1 MRALIAGGGTGGHI
15 NPAIAIASIIKRYE
29 PDSEIAFVGTPNGME
44 NRLIPKAGFDLYH
57 VDITGFGA
65 RSISGG
71 LKYLRQM
78 SASVREAEKIIRGFC
93 PDVCIGTGGYV
104 SWPLIRAAEK
114 MKIPAAMH
122 ESNALAGK
130 AVKALAPGLDVLF
143 VNFAETA
150 KQVRCGNV
158 VHSGNPL
165 RADFGKI
172 TRDGAREKLGLEHYR
187 YSILS
192 CGGSL
197 GAEPIN
203 VAAIGVMN
211 SFCRYRDDVHHLHQA
226 GAGKIEDAKRMF
238 DSLGLSGCPNL
249 RVTDYIHDMPERL
262 AAADIVI
269 GRAGAMTVSELAFL
283 GRAAILIPSPYVAD
297 NHQYKNAKALADRGA
312 CVLIEEKEL
321 SADTLEKAVS
331 SLLSDG
337 SKLKEMCESIR
348 QFAVENTDGI
358 IFEGIK
364 SIIK

>member
-44 NRLIPKAGFDLYH
+44 NRLIPKAGFELYH
-57 VDITGFGA
+57 VDITGFTA
-65 RSISGG
+65 RSVSGG

-78 SASVREAEKIIRGFC
+78 SSSAKEAGKIIREFR

-104 SWPLIRAAEK
+104 SWPLIRAAQK
-114 MKIPAAMH
+114 LKIPTAMH

-172 TRDGAREKLGLEHYR
+172 TRDGARKKLGLDQYR

-203 VAAIGVMN
+203 VSAIGVMN
-211 SFCRYRDDVHHLHQA
+211 SFGRFRDDVHHLHQA
-226 GAGKIEDAKRMF
+226 GAGKIGEAKRMF
-238 DSLGLSGCPNL
+238 DSLGLGNCPNL
-249 RVTDYIHDMPERL
+249 CLTDYIYDMPERL

-297 NHQYKNAKALADRGA
+297 NHQYRNARALADLGA
-312 CVLIEEKEL
+312 CILIEEKHL
-321 SADTLEKAVS
+321 SPEVLKSAVS
-331 SLLSDG
+331 GLISDET
-337 SKLKEMCESIR
+337 KLREMSESIR
-348 QFAVENTDGI
+348 RFAVENTDEI
-358 IFEGIK
+358 IFNGIK
-364 SIIK
+364 SIIR